1 MKSILVVEDST
12 VVMEL
17 DRFKTILDSCM
28 GGH

>member
-17 DRFKTILDSCM
+17 DRFKTILDSCT